1 MAHPNPAHHRFHTTE
16 TYRSRPRA
24 VQRIAQLNAAGYRAY
39 LIVAGREAIVHVSE
53 GKRSSLSGLPKSG
66 GAR

>member
-1 MAHPNPAHHRFHTTE
+1 MAHPNPAHHRFHAIE

-24 VQRIAQLNAAGYRAY
+24 TRRVAHLNAAGYRAY
-39 LIVAGREAIVHVSE
+39 MVIVRRLVVVHISE
-53 GKRSSLSGLPKSG
+53 GKRADLAQLPKPG

>member
-1 MAHPNPAHHRFHTTE
+1 MAHPNPAHHRFHAIE

-24 VQRIAQLNAAGYRAY
+24 ARRVVQLNGAGYRAY
-39 LIVAGREAIVHVSE
+39 LIVVGRQTIVHVSE
-53 GKRSSLSGLPKSG
+53 GKRPDLSGLPKSG

>member
-1 MAHPNPAHHRFHTTE
+1 MARPNPAHDRFHVVE

-24 VQRIAQLNAAGYRAY
+24 VRRVAQLTGAGFRAY
-39 LIVAGREAIVHVSE
+39 MVIVRRLVVVHISE
-53 GKRSSLSGLPKSG
+53 GKRADLFGLPKSG

>member
-1 MAHPNPAHHRFHTTE
+1 MAHPNPAHHRFHAIE

-24 VQRIAQLNAAGYRAY
+24 TRRVAHLNAAGYRAY
-39 LIVAGREAIVHVSE
+39 MVVFRRLLVVHISE
-53 GKRSSLSGLPKSG
+53 GKRPDLSGLPKSG

>member
-1 MAHPNPAHHRFHTTE
+1 MAHPNPAHHRFPTIE

-24 VQRIAQLNAAGYRAY
+24 QRRIATLNAAGYRAY
-39 LIVAGREAIVHVSE
+39 LIVGWQIIVHISE
-53 GKRSSLSGLPKSG
+53 GKRADLSGLPKSG